1 MRRVLLLCGVLILCG
16 AVLAQAQGQVLQ
28 HLGRHTQ
35 RPAVY
40 DGSAAESVTYDPTTR
55 TAIVTDARANR
66 ISYINMANPA
76 APVLIRDISM
86 ANYGAGVNS
95 VAARNGL
102 VAVAMEDAVKS
113 NPGRVVFFDM
123 SGNFRS
129 VVTVGA
135 LPDMLAFTPNGQRVV
150 VCNEGEPE
158 VNYTVD
164 PEGSVSIINVTN
176 PTAPI
181 VQTVTFT
188 ALNGSQDSLRAMGI
202 RIYGPN
208 ASVAQDLEPEYAA
221 ITADGAT
228 AYVTLQENNAI
239 AVIDIN
245 NASLVRVVALGYKD
259 YSRGLPRSTNFTWRN
274 RPVLGTTPGGQTINL
289 GGFSGLWFEGFGSD
303 TNKLRF
309 LTHPDRGPNGEPIV
323 VRGQTRRPFA
333 LPNFQCEVVRFELDR
348 VTGSFT
354 ILNRVGLTR
363 TDGTTPISGLP
374 NLQAAAQGLAYTDE
388 LPIDLNGNDLGNDP
402 FGADLEGICVDAAGT
417 WWMVDE
423 YRPAIYNFSNTG
435 RLLDRYIP
443 AGTAASVAAAPG
455 TYGNEALPAVY
466 ARRRA
471 NRGFEACAI
480 EGDILYAFIQ
490 TSLDNPD
497 NASDATSK
505 ASSFCRILA
514 FNTVTKQVVG
524 EYLYPMFEKFG
535 SCDKIGDAVSLGG
548 GKFFVV
554 ERDDATGLSAR
565 KYVFEINLKGAT
577 NVLNI
582 DLSTSVLPVGS
593 TWENVTFAQLASIG
607 VRPVKK
613 AKAVYLPGVGYG
625 SVDKVEGIARINATT
640 YAVINDNDFGVG
652 GAILPSPPNGSITVN
667 ASADPILGLLTFDR
681 PNGLDASDRD
691 NAAGTG
697 ANIKIANYPV
707 YGMYQPDAISAV
719 TFGGRT
725 ILVTANEGDA
735 RDWGT
740 YVEEIRGASVNID
753 DALLNAWPGLKTN
766 QLLGRLNVVNNL
778 GDLDGD
784 GKFDELYT
792 LGGRSFSVWNT
803 DGNLLFDTGNEF
815 EARLAALYPTN
826 FNTGHTT
833 NAMDDRSDNKGPE
846 PEAIAAAV
854 INDSAYVFVGLER
867 IGGVF
872 MYNIT
877 NPTNGNY
884 IDYLNARNFAVTPSL
899 ANIDNGTVGDLGPE
913 VIQFVPASESPNNGE
928 MLFLSN
934 EVSGTLSALGVRVPR
949 ILTQPAATIN
959 HCIPDRLT
967 LAVTASGLS
976 LNYQWF
982 KDGVALV
989 GATSGT
995 YAVDVANTTFAGV
1008 YTCRVQSGTGLAT
1021 TSTPTTVNVFTR
1033 TRIVTEPPA
1042 LVQIDA
1048 NTTTTVRLTATT
1060 TAGERLQWFRAGVAL
1075 ANDQKFSGVTTAAL
1089 TITNVTLADTSSQ
1102 YWCTVTGGC
1111 ATVRSRNVRVLIPK
1125 ITISSQ
1131 PLDTI
1136 VCPKDTIVLR
1146 IAASSSGGD
1155 AAVGYQWRTEDGVIL
1170 ANGGRIS
1177 GATSNVLRITN
1188 PEAADSRKYICV
1200 VTGFPSRLNLFS
1212 RSANVIV
1219 RTPPVITRQP
1229 VAKNGKT
1236 LDTVCTGMVFQF
1248 GVLAEGVDL
1257 QYQWF
1262 RNGARIPLANFP
1274 TYSSREPGDYYV
1286 EVTGTCGLVTR
1297 SQTVAMSNIVQPEVG
1312 LQPPFER
1319 RVKEG
1324 TALEI
1329 SITVA
1334 KGSEPMTYQWAVD
1347 GQDILGATGLTLRI
1361 PSVKLSDAG
1370 RYVCVIRNEC
1380 GIDVSNACHVTVYK
1394 DNPTSVEEHAD
1405 GPSMTIAPMPL
1416 STSSSVHIS
1425 GAIAGPAQLTIVDG
1439 IGRSVDVQDITIAAT
1454 GDYTMSL
1461 SSTLF
1466 PTAGTY
1472 VIRLRTAAG
1481 EVSRRIVYA
1490 P

>member
-1 MRRVLLLCGVLILCG
+1 MCGVLILCG
-16 AVLAQAQGQVLQ
+16 ASLAQAQGQVLQ

-86 ANYGAGVNS
+86 ATYGAGVNS
-95 VAARNGL
+95 VAVRNGL

-129 VVTVGA
+129 SVTVGA

-176 PTAPI
+176 PTAPT

-221 ITADGAT
+221 ISADGAT

-245 NASLVRVVALGYKD
+245 NATLVRVVALGFKD
-259 YSRGLPRSTNFTWRN
+259 YTKGLPRSTNFTWRN
-274 RPVLGTTPGGQTINL
+274 RPVLGTTPAGQTINL

-303 TNKLRF
+303 SNKLRF
-309 LTHPDRGPNGEPIV
+309 LTHPDRGPNGEPTV
-323 VRGQTRRPFA
+323 VRGLTRRPFA
-333 LPNFQCEVVRFELDR
+333 LPNFQPEVIRFELDR
-348 VTGSFT
+348 VSGSFT
-354 ILNRVGLTR
+354 IVNRIGLTR
-363 TDGTTPISGLP
+363 ADGTTPITGLP
-374 NLQAAAQGLAYTDE
+374 NLQAGAQGLAYTDE
-388 LPIDLNGNDLGNDP
+388 LPIDLNGNDLNNDP
-402 FGADLEGICVDAAGT
+402 FGADLEGISVDAAGT

-443 AGTAASVAAAPG
+443 AGTAASVNAAAG

-466 ARRRA
+466 AKRRA

-480 EGDILYAFIQ
+480 EGDVLYAFIQ
-490 TSLDNPD
+490 SSIDDPD
-497 NASDATSK
+497 NTTDATSR
-505 ASSFCRILA
+505 SSPWCRILA

-535 SCDKIGDAVSLGG
+535 SCDKIGDAVSLGA
-548 GKFFVV
+548 GKFFVL

-577 NVLNI
+577 NLMNAVAL
-582 DLSTSVLPVGS
+582 LPQGK
-593 TWENVTFAQLASIG
+593 TWETMTFAELAAIG

-613 AKAVYLPGVGYG
+613 AKAVFLPGVGYG
-625 SVDKVEGIARINATT
+625 NVDKVEGLARINATT
-640 YAVINDNDFGVG
+640 FAVINDNDFGVG
-652 GAILPSPPNGSITVN
+652 GSILPSPPNGSITVN
-667 ASADPILGLLTFDR
+667 TAADPILGIITFDI

-697 ANIKIANYPV
+697 ASIKIANYPV

-719 TFGGRT
+719 TIGGRT
-725 ILVTANEGDA
+725 LLVTANEGDA
-735 RDWGT
+735 REWGSF
-740 YVEEIRGASVNID
+740 VEEVRGASANID

-766 QLLGRLNVVNNL
+766 QQLGRLNLVSNI

-784 GKFDELYT
+784 GKLDELYT

-803 DGNLLFDTGNEF
+803 DGNLLYDSGSEF
-815 EARLAALYPTN
+815 ETRLASLYPTN

-846 PEAIAAAV
+846 PEAIAATM

-877 NPTNGNY
+877 NPTAGRY
-884 IDYLNARNFAVTPSL
+884 IDYANARNFSVTPSL
-899 ANIDNGTVGDLGPE
+899 VNVDNGTVGDLGPE
-913 VIQFVPASESPNNGE
+913 VLQYVPSGESPNGAD
-928 MLFLSN
+928 MLLLSN
-934 EVSGTLSALGVRVPR
+934 EVSGTLSAFGVRVPR
-949 ILTQPAATIN
+949 IVSQPAAVIN

-967 LAVTASGLS
+967 LAVNATGLS
-976 LNYQWF
+976 LTYQWF
-982 KDGVALV
+982 KDGTAIV
-989 GATSGT
+989 GATGGT
-995 YAVDVANTTFAGV
+995 YAADVVNGSFAGI
-1008 YTCRVQSGTGLAT
+1008 YTCRVQSGSGLALT
-1021 TSTPTTVNVFTR
+1021 TNPTTVNVFTR
-1033 TRIVTEPPA
+1033 TRITTEPPA
-1042 LVQIDA
+1042 LTQVDV
-1048 NTTTTVRLTATT
+1048 NTTTTVRLVATT
-1060 TAGERLQWFRAGVAL
+1060 TAGERLQWFRGTVAL
-1075 ANDQKFSGVTTAAL
+1075 TENQKYSGVTTNAL
-1089 TITNVTLADTSSQ
+1089 TIRNVTPADTSSL
-1102 YWCTVTGGC
+1102 YNCVVTGGC
-1111 ATVRSRNVRVLIPK
+1111 ATVRSRNARVLIPQ
-1125 ITISSQ
+1125 ITITAQ

-1146 IAASSSGGD
+1146 VTAASSGGD
-1155 AAVGYQWRTEDGVIL
+1155 AGVGYQWRTEDGLVL
-1170 ANGGRIS
+1170 RNGGRIS
-1177 GATSNVLRITN
+1177 GATSNVLRIAN
-1188 PEAADSRKYICV
+1188 PDGSDSRRYICV
-1200 VTGFPSRLNLFS
+1200 VTGFPSTLTRFS
-1212 RSANVIV
+1212 REANVIV

-1229 VAKNGKT
+1229 IAANGQNQ
-1236 LDTVCTGMVFQF
+1236 DTVCRGMLFQL
-1248 GVLAEGVDL
+1248 GVLAEGIDVS
-1257 QYQWF
+1257 YQWF
-1262 RNGARIPLANFP
+1262 RNGAPIPLANFP
-1274 TYSSREPGDYYV
+1274 TYSSREPGEYFV
-1286 EVTGTCGLVTR
+1286 EVTGACNLVTR
-1297 SQTVAMSNIVQPEVG
+1297 SQSISLSNIFQPEVG
-1312 LQPPFER
+1312 LQPPYER
-1319 RVKEG
+1319 RLKEG
-1324 TALEI
+1324 SALEI
-1329 SITVA
+1329 NISVA
-1334 KGSEPMTYQWAVD
+1334 AGSQPVLAQWAVD
-1347 GQDILGATGLTLRI
+1347 GQDIIGATGLSLRI

-1370 RYVCVIRNEC
+1370 RYVCVLRNEC
-1380 GIDVSNACHVTVYK
+1380 GIDVSNVCVVTVEK
-1394 DNPTSVEEHAD
+1394 VNPTGVYEDMTSQV
-1405 GPSMTIAPMPL
+1405 MTIVPTPMTE
-1416 STSSSVHIS
+1416 SATI
-1425 GAIAGPAQLTIVDG
+1425 QLKDLIPGQASMSILDLTGKVVS
-1439 IGRSVDVQDITIAAT
+1439 SVDVTIPANGSHSISVT
-1454 GDYTMSL
+1454 RTMLPS
-1461 SSTLF
+1461 
-1466 PTAGTY
+1466 AGTY
-1472 VIRLRTAAG
+1472 IVRLRSAAG
-1481 EVSRRIVYA
+1481 EISRMFVYA